1 MAIPSTSSLRA
12 ICRHDIAIQN
22 DGSWRSVK
30 ACIWGANTCA
40 RLTKTSQPT
49 PTIPQVPIK
58 STALPGECMLE
69 SVSSQLSFF
78 DWKTMLS
85 WTSLLVQWIRIRLP
99 MQRTQVHSLVR
110 EDSTCR
116 EATKPTH
123 HNYWAHTLR
132 APSHQYWPHILQV
145 LVCML
150 HAARMPRACAP
161 KREAITMRSP
171 CTTRKSSPC
180 SLQPE
185 KAWAKQWRPSPT
197 KNINK

>member
-116 EATKPTH
+116 EATKPVCC
-123 HNYWAHTLR
+123 
-132 APSHQYWPHILQV
+132 SYWP
-145 LVCML
+145 
-150 HAARMPRACAP
+150 ARSCFLM
-161 KREAITMRSP
+161 REAAAMRSP
-171 CTTRKSSPC
+171 CAATGENPHAATKIWC
-180 SLQPE
+180 SQ
-185 KAWAKQWRPSPT
+185 K
-197 KNINK
+197 